1 MGNDNK
7 GPEDPEVSKKRIK
20 TAVTIRPMTT
30 SLFQL
35 RALELG
41 IRKQDL
47 RFYTC
52 GQIFGIL
59 MEKSNDNYE
68 WPRKATQ
75 DDINAL
81 FPI

>member
-1 MGNDNK
+1 
-7 GPEDPEVSKKRIK
+7 
-20 TAVTIRPMTT
+20 MTT

-47 RFYTC
+47 RFYSC
-52 GQIFGIL
+52 GQIFAL
-59 MEKSNDNYE
+59 LTERANDKYD

-75 DDINAL
+75 ADINNL
-81 FPI
+81 FR